1 MSTRLVQDIA
11 AVVSLHSESE
21 ISFSSL
27 LEDLSK
33 SLSFQVDSDQVL
45 QNLQYLRRGG
55 LITVDWHKRLN
66 KREAPIN
73 ECMMKR
79 VVSSEMWAQL
89 LEDWLKID
97 QTLQERY
104 GKVNP
109 EIHDLLN
116 TRQR

>member
-1 MSTRLVQDIA
+1 
-11 AVVSLHSESE
+11 
-21 ISFSSL
+21 
-27 LEDLSK
+27 
-33 SLSFQVDSDQVL
+33 
-45 QNLQYLRRGG
+45 
-55 LITVDWHKRLN
+55 
-66 KREAPIN
+66 
-73 ECMMKR
+73 MMKR